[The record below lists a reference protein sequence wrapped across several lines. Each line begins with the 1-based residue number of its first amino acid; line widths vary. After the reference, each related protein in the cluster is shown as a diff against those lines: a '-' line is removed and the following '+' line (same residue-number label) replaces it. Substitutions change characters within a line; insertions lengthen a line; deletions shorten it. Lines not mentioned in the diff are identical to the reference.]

1 MKGKFLVRT
10 GNPYHLT
17 QINRIGKKNY
27 ITSFGKINKTT
38 MLDDASWPSQWRFA
52 TDEDIKNYENFLKRR
67 QLDNYNDTLNEI
79 LENIEKIKDCKYLNF
94 SDDIYTEI
102 EETIM
107 YIKEE
112 LTGEQV

>member
-1 MKGKFLVRT
+1 MKGKFLVRV
-10 GNPYHLT
+10 GNPYCLARI
-17 QINRIGKKNY
+17 QRIGKTNY
-27 ITSFGKINKTT
+27 ITNFGKINKTT
-38 MLDDASWPSQWRFA
+38 MFDKNSWPSQWRFA
-52 TDEDIKNYENFLKRR
+52 TDEDIKIFENNLKRI
-67 QLDNYNDTLNEI
+67 QLNKYNDTLNEI

-112 LTGEQV
+112 LTGE